1 MQSFDTS
8 TVKILANLSED
19 KVDTQQ
25 RSIERLQA
33 DPHGFVNRYRVE
45 FKDHFNPDNAAEL
58 FSDYCS
64 SPENRAKYRAAVG
77 GAAGWVSDEAF
88 KQRLGEPDETPVLFT
103 AGGTASGKSTIAG
116 PAADAGLIVFDSTFS
131 NTALSKQ
138 RLQEALGS
146 GRHVEV
152 CYVYRD
158 PGEAWSA
165 GKTRTEE
172 EGAGR
177 TLTTQ
182 VHASTHEGA
191 AKTVEQLTRDFFNN
205 PQVEFRFFENS
216 TADGLQVG
224 GLELTRGTHQCCRG
238 CFEENNAKH
247 TNCNA
252 SETSAGTT
260 RETESG
266 ATGGLCVP
274 DSRGGGGPVSHEQ
287 ESLLETVSTPRLP
300 QPAVARPFGLYGPP
314 LSKVEGGSSLEACR
328 RLLDVQ

>member
-131 NTALSKQ
+131 NTDLSKQ

-152 CYVYRD
+152 CYIYRD

-224 GLELTRGTHQCCRG
+224 GLELTRKGERTSVAG
-238 CFEENNAKH
+238 D
-247 TNCNA
+247 A
-252 SETSAGTT
+252 SKKIM
-260 RETESG
+260 
-266 ATGGLCVP
+266 P
-274 DSRGGGGPVSHEQ
+274 
-287 ESLLETVSTPRLP
+287 STPTAMPPRLP
-300 QPAVARPFGLYGPP
+300 REQLARLSREELADYVYRIAVAA
-314 LSKVEGGSSLEACR
+314 VDQCR
-328 RLLDVQ
+328 TNKNLFLKQYPRLDFRNRQ